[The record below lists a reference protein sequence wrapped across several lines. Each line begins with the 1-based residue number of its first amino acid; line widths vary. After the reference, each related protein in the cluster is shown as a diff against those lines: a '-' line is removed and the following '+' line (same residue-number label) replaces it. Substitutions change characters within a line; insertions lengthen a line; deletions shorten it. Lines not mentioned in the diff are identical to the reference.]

1 MIANEAK
8 DKRRG
13 WIGAEADER
22 REKEILESPRE
33 NSLAGVK

>member
-13 WIGAEADER
+13 GWRQILVR
-22 REKEILESPRE
+22 ILEGPRGE